1 MLQSKGPRAHRVDVV
16 GLVISVA
23 AIAMLVAA
31 AITSWL
37 LQS

>member
-1 MLQSKGPRAHRVDVV
+1 MQHIREPHVHRTDI
-16 GLVISVA
+16 GKLLLSVA

>member
-1 MLQSKGPRAHRVDVV
+1 MLQDNGHHGHRAEVTR
-16 GLVISVA
+16 LVLSVA

-37 LQS
+37 LQA